1 MRNFYET
8 ILVKSI
14 FLNIVSYSGRCTMFS
29 FDDEMF
35 EVFLEELTGRLD
47 QYRKGLTLLR
57 SNPTD
62 KEALEEFHQVFHTLK
77 SDSSYFPLE
86 EFSQFMRRA
95 CDFTRNIPE
104 ITIDEKLLLF
114 LQETESY
121 LSQYLNWL
129 PKRSGEK
136 PLLGDLENRLVE
148 LETAQGKP
156 QVHDSEAEE
165 EEKRGFWKSIKSLL
179 GFRKKSQ

>member
-1 MRNFYET
+1 
-8 ILVKSI
+8 
-14 FLNIVSYSGRCTMFS
+14 MFS

-35 EVFLEELTGRLD
+35 EVFLEELTGRLG
-47 QYRKGLTLLR
+47 QYRKGLALLH
-57 SNPTD
+57 SNPT
-62 KEALEEFHQVFHTLK
+62 EALEEFHQVFHTLK
-77 SDSSYFPLE
+77 SDSSYFTLE

-95 CDFTRNIPE
+95 CDLTRNIPQ
-104 ITIDEKLLLF
+104 IIIDEKLLLF

-129 PKRSGEK
+129 PKRSDEK
-136 PLLGDLENRLVE
+136 PILGDLENKLIE

-156 QVHDSEAEE
+156 QVHVSEAKE
-165 EEKRGFWKSIKSLL
+165 EEKRGFWKSIRSIL